1 MWRTIKEAADMLG
14 VSTKTIRRRLNKCEW
29 ESKYE
34 ATGKGRGGKTLFIR
48 LNHFDDNQMDTPFQ
62 MDKSNGHQMDKKC
75 QTSARELIGRDTEGI
90 WKRKEPATLQTQNQG
105 PELRLPVLSSDEI
118 RTEYEV
124 PEKYKQEARLK
135 AQLCEKI
142 LRILADSKLSK
153 KQTWAQITDAYN
165 NKLLVAEIWEH
176 DQKEKSART
185 LKRWLKSYVD
195 AGHDFSVLAKSYKIS
210 EKGRAV
216 TKDEQD
222 MLLKLLLSPSRVSV
236 GSAIRK
242 LKQFSRAGMTEST
255 ASEATLRRWV
265 DDWKKSHLDIWTLH
279 REGEKFFK
287 EQINKT
293 ILRDLSLLKPG
304 DVWVADGH
312 VLNFEIIDIDT
323 GKPKRM
329 MMVMFYDWASR
340 MPVGASIANTENS
353 EHISAALRN
362 SIMNVGYAPKVIYL
376 DNGRAFRS
384 RLFHKKADE
393 HDLEKELGG
402 LYERLGC
409 QVVFA
414 KAYNAKAKNIER
426 FFLTFQEDFERYI
439 ESFRGSSIAD
449 KPARLARNE
458 KWLQNLHNGEPLE
471 MKQVKGLITLYTEK
485 MYGLTP
491 HRGIAGQP
499 AEVLANAEIAPE
511 RYIAPAELN
520 YLMLDRG
527 MMRIRNNGI
536 YFSTIRA
543 WFYHPEM
550 MKHVGQKVLVKYD
563 FFNLTSIL
571 IYDENNRLICQA
583 TERELQDPMLALSK
597 NEANGE
603 KLKRE
608 IAEIRRNEKK
618 ARSLAE
624 QEKMRIDEA
633 VGGITERMQEQIAKD
648 SDELFC
654 DDPKLQIPT
663 REDNRDV
670 DEKIADLEEYQVLQ
684 EETIDKEEEENRK
697 LKEAL
702 GL

>member
-1 MWRTIKEAADMLG
+1 
-14 VSTKTIRRRLNKCEW
+14 
-29 ESKYE
+29 
-34 ATGKGRGGKTLFIR
+34 
-48 LNHFDDNQMDTPFQ
+48 
-62 MDKSNGHQMDKKC
+62 MDKVC
-75 QTSARELIGRDTEGI
+75 QTVG
-90 WKRKEPATLQTQNQG
+90 KKEPATLQTQNQG
-105 PELRLPVLSSDEI
+105 QELRLPALSIISTD
-118 RTEYEV
+118 YEV
-124 PEKYKQEARLK
+124 AGKYKQEAQLK
-135 AQLCEKI
+135 AQLCERI
-142 LRILADSKLSK
+142 LRVLSDSKLNK
-153 KQTWAQITDAYN
+153 KQTWAQIVDAYN
-165 NKLLVAEIWEH
+165 KKLLVPEIWEH
-176 DQKEKSART
+176 DSKKKSART
-185 LKRWLKSYVD
+185 LRRWLKAYVD
-195 AGHDFSVLAKSYKIS
+195 AGRDFSVLARSYKIS

-222 MLLKLLLSPSRVSV
+222 MLLKLLLNPSRVSV

-242 LKQFSRAGMTEST
+242 LKQFSRAGMAESP

-279 REGEKFFK
+279 REGEKIFK

-312 VLNFEIIDIDT
+312 VLNFEIVDIDT

-362 SIMNVGYAPKVIYL
+362 SIMNVGYAPKIIYL

-384 RLFHKKADE
+384 KLFHRKADE

-409 QVVFA
+409 KVVFA

-491 HRGIAGQP
+491 HRGIAGKP
-499 AEVLANAEIAPE
+499 AEILANAEIAPE

-527 MMRIRNNGI
+527 MMKVGNNGI

-550 MKHVGQKVLVKYD
+550 MKHVGQSVLVKYD

-571 IYDENNRLICQA
+571 LYDNNNRLICQA
-583 TERELQDPMLALSK
+583 TERELQDPMLALSR

-618 ARSLAE
+618 ARRLAE
-624 QEKMRIDEA
+624 DEKMRIDNA
-633 VGGITERMQEQIAKD
+633 VGGITERMQEQISKD
-648 SDELFC
+648 SEELFC
-654 DDPKLQIPT
+654 DTPKLQIPECDDKRST
-663 REDNRDV
+663 DD
-670 DEKIADLEEYQVLQ
+670 KIAGLEEYEALH
-684 EETIDKEEEENRK
+684 EKTIDSEEEENRK
-697 LKEAL
+697 MKEAL